1 MTGKPSVLVGSAS
14 ATHGR
19 PWELGERYV
28 QAINRSHSDLVK
40 FAKQDEDYEV
50 VRHHLQRF
58 SKVAVDVVQKRF
70 KEVQGLFLRGYIFVT
85 FFQLTSAY
93 RTETSGVNAGAAR
106 FDRGTSFNL

>member
-19 PWELGERYV
+19 PWELGERYI
-28 QAINRSHSDLVK
+28 QAINRTHSDIVK

-58 SKVAVDVVQKRF
+58 SGIAVDVIGERF
-70 KEVQGLFLRGYIFVT
+70 KEVQGSILKRHFRNVF
-85 FFQLTSAY
+85 
-93 RTETSGVNAGAAR
+93 
-106 FDRGTSFNL
+106 